1 MRYERKYKI
10 EDLSLSL
17 TQQAIRSHPAS
28 FRKIF
33 PDRQINNIY
42 FDTPHMATY
51 HENVKGIAQ
60 RKKFRVRWYG
70 SEREITNPVLETKI
84 KDNQLGYKESSP
96 IDLFTWQDLRS
107 LSTQVNAMSKTSAL
121 LQATL
126 ANAYWRSYYGSP
138 DGRYRITID
147 WQLRYFSLLGS
158 RRFTRFNIAD
168 EGVVVELKYDE
179 TEEAGVDR
187 IRQFLPFRQTKS
199 SKYVTGMN
207 LSSGLRL

>member
-10 EDLSLSL
+10 EDLSLAL
-17 TQQAIRSHPAS
+17 THQAIRSHPAS

-42 FDTPHMATY
+42 FDTPHISTY

-70 SEREITNPVLETKI
+70 EEQNIQTPKLEVKI
-84 KDNQLGYKESSP
+84 KDNQLGYKESTS
-96 IDLFTWQDLRS
+96 IDSFSWNS
-107 LSTQVNAMSKTSAL
+107 LGKLQREINIKSNTGAL
-121 LQATL
+121 LFPTL
-126 ANAYWRSYYGSP
+126 ANAYRRAYYGTP
-138 DGRYRITID
+138 DGHFRLTID
-147 WQLRYFSLLGS
+147 WHLRYFSLLGA
-158 RRFTRFNIAD
+158 RRFTRYNIED
-168 EGVVVELKYDE
+168 RGVVVELKYE
-179 TEEAGVDR
+179 AEQEENADR

-207 LSSGLRL
+207 MTGMIV